1 MRSRDGKRGG
11 RLSPAA
17 TDPPP
22 RWALPIQSGGG
33 VPRLREAA
41 AASGWWGTTG
51 PWALAWAG
59 SPGVGPA
66 LGTRQE
72 KGLSGGMSPLQ
83 VPPAQTEGAR
93 ACGVRE
99 GEPDLT
105 SRLHG
110 AGSSLSGRPGSPG
123 TFLQAGFLPLV
134 PLLSD
139 VGAQLMSI
147 VILQPHPSCSLPVS
161 KNSAKGRDGHRIL
174 GECMESLGRMK
185 RVMLASTYLALTVC

>member
-1 MRSRDGKRGG
+1 MEAGCHPQPLTLLRVG
-11 RLSPAA
+11 LSPF
-17 TDPPP
+17 
-22 RWALPIQSGGG
+22 GGG

-66 LGTRQE
+66 L
-72 KGLSGGMSPLQ
+72 KALSGGMSPLQ

-105 SRLHG
+105 ARLHG
-110 AGSSLSGRPGSPG
+110 AGSSLLGHSGSPG
-123 TFLQAGFLPLV
+123 TFLQVVFLPLV

-139 VGAQLMSI
+139 VGGQLMSI
-147 VILQPHPSCSLPVS
+147 VILQLHPSCSLPVS

-185 RVMLASTYLALTVC
+185 RVMLESTYLALTVC